1 MALKPKGQI
10 KMSKKTIVFKD
21 CFTTDKENIEQAKKR
36 TKRKNVDTRKVKV
49 EKLPKTAKTEKETWK
64 EIKNETDK
72 KEFQAIIHILN
83 RYYSLNGVKNEFRE
97 KLVLSNSESFT
108 VKLKAMAG
116 NSFSVLVELNNVL
129 ETWVHIDGIVEERKI
144 QTEKGNLDHPV
155 FKIVCLT
162 DLYENAVKCKTPK
175 LINLK
180 VGKK

>member
-10 KMSKKTIVFKD
+10 KMNAKKKSKKKS
-21 CFTTDKENIEQAKKR
+21 A
-36 TKRKNVDTRKVKV
+36 KNVDTTKTKTPV
-49 EKLPKTAKTEKETWK
+49 KTAKAVKETWK
-64 EIKNETDK
+64 EIKEETDK

-116 NSFSVLVELNNVL
+116 NAFSVLVELNNVL
-129 ETWVHIDGIVEERKI
+129 ETWIHLDGIVEERKTM
-144 QTEKGNLDHPV
+144 TEKGNLDHPV

-162 DLYENAVKCKTPK
+162 DLYKKAVNCKTPK

-180 VGKK
+180 VKK

>member
-10 KMSKKTIVFKD
+10 KMNAKKKSKKKS
-21 CFTTDKENIEQAKKR
+21 A
-36 TKRKNVDTRKVKV
+36 KNVDTTKTKTPV
-49 EKLPKTAKTEKETWK
+49 KTAKAVKETWK
-64 EIKNETDK
+64 EIKEEIDK

-83 RYYSLNGVKNEFRE
+83 RYYSLNNGVKNEFRE
-97 KLVLSNSESFT
+97 KLVLANSESFT

-116 NSFSVLVELNNVL
+116 NSFSVLVELDNVL
-129 ETWVHIDGIVEERKI
+129 ETWIHLDGIVEERETM
-144 QTEKGNLDHPV
+144 TEKGNLDHPV

-180 VGKK
+180 VKK

>member
-1 MALKPKGQI
+1 
-10 KMSKKTIVFKD
+10 MSKKTIIFKD

-36 TKRKNVDTRKVKV
+36 TERKNVDTTKTKTPV
-49 EKLPKTAKTEKETWK
+49 KTAKAVKETWK
-64 EIKNETDK
+64 EIKEETDK
-72 KEFQAIIHILN
+72 KEFQAIIHIVNKYYALN
-83 RYYSLNGVKNEFRE
+83 NGVKNEFRE
-97 KLVLSNSESFT
+97 KLVLANSESFT
-108 VKLKAMAG
+108 VKIKSLMG

-144 QTEKGNLDHPV
+144 MTEKGNLDHPV
-155 FKIVCLT
+155 FKIVCLS

>member
-1 MALKPKGQI
+1 
-10 KMSKKTIVFKD
+10 MSKKTIIFKD

-36 TKRKNVDTRKVKV
+36 TERKNVDTTKTKTPV
-49 EKLPKTAKTEKETWK
+49 KTAKAVKETWK

-83 RYYSLNGVKNEFRE
+83 RYYSLNNGVKNEFRE
-97 KLVLSNSESFT
+97 KLVLSNSENFS

-129 ETWVHIDGIVEERKI
+129 ETWIHLDGIVEERKTM
-144 QTEKGNLDHPV
+144 TEKGNLEHPV

>member
-1 MALKPKGQI
+1 MD
-10 KMSKKTIVFKD
+10 KKTIIFKD

-36 TKRKNVDTRKVKV
+36 IKRKSKNLDTRKVKV
-49 EKLPKTAKTEKETWK
+49 EKLPKKVEKENWK

-72 KEFQAIIHILN
+72 KEFQAIIHIVNKYYALN
-83 RYYSLNGVKNEFRE
+83 NGVKNEFRE
-97 KLVLSNSESFT
+97 KLVLSNSENFS

-129 ETWVHIDGIVEERKI
+129 ETWVHIDGIVEERKTM
-144 QTEKGNLDHPV
+144 TEKGNLDHPV

-180 VGKK
+180 VKK

>member
-1 MALKPKGQI
+1 
-10 KMSKKTIVFKD
+10 MSKKTIIFKD

-49 EKLPKTAKTEKETWK
+49 EKLPKTAKAVKETWK
-64 EIKNETDK
+64 EIKEETDK
-72 KEFQAIIHILN
+72 KEFQAIIHIVNKYYALN
-83 RYYSLNGVKNEFRE
+83 NGVKNEFRE
-97 KLVLSNSESFT
+97 KLVLSNSENFS

-129 ETWVHIDGIVEERKI
+129 ETWIHLDGIVEERKTM
-144 QTEKGNLDHPV
+144 TEKGNLEHPV

-180 VGKK
+180 VKK

>member
-1 MALKPKGQI
+1 MD
-10 KMSKKTIVFKD
+10 KKTIIFKD

-36 TKRKNVDTRKVKV
+36 IKRKSKNLDTRKVKV
-49 EKLPKTAKTEKETWK
+49 EKLPKKVEKETWK

-83 RYYSLNGVKNEFRE
+83 RYYSLNNGVKNEFRE
-97 KLVLSNSESFT
+97 KLVLANSESFT
-108 VKLKAMAG
+108 VKIKSLMG

-129 ETWVHIDGIVEERKI
+129 ETWVHIDGIVEERKTM
-144 QTEKGNLDHPV
+144 TEKGNLDHPV

-180 VGKK
+180 VKK

>member
-1 MALKPKGQI
+1 MNAKK
-10 KMSKKTIVFKD
+10 KSKKKS
-21 CFTTDKENIEQAKKR
+21 A
-36 TKRKNVDTRKVKV
+36 KNVDTRKVKV
-49 EKLPKTAKTEKETWK
+49 EKLPKKVEKETWK

-83 RYYSLNGVKNEFRE
+83 RYYALSGVKNEFRE
-97 KLVLSNSESFT
+97 KLVLANSESFT
-108 VKLKAMAG
+108 VKIKSLMG
-116 NSFSVLVELNNVL
+116 NSFSVLVELDNAL
-129 ETWVHIDGIVEERKI
+129 ETWIHLDGIVEERKTM
-144 QTEKGNLDHPV
+144 TEKGNLEHPV

>member
-1 MALKPKGQI
+1 
-10 KMSKKTIVFKD
+10 MSKKTIIFKD

-36 TKRKNVDTRKVKV
+36 IKRKSKNLDTRKVKV
-49 EKLPKTAKTEKETWK
+49 EKLPKKVEKETWK
-64 EIKNETDK
+64 EIKEETDK

-83 RYYSLNGVKNEFRE
+83 RYYSLNNGVKNEFRE
-97 KLVLSNSESFT
+97 KLVLANSESFT

-116 NSFSVLVELNNVL
+116 NSFSVLVELDNAL
-129 ETWVHIDGIVEERKI
+129 ETWIHLDGIVEERETM
-144 QTEKGNLDHPV
+144 TEKGNLDHPV

-180 VGKK
+180 VKK

>member
-1 MALKPKGQI
+1 MD
-10 KMSKKTIVFKD
+10 KKTIIFKD

-36 TKRKNVDTRKVKV
+36 TERKNVDTTKTKTPV
-49 EKLPKTAKTEKETWK
+49 KTAKAVKETWK
-64 EIKNETDK
+64 EIKEETDK
-72 KEFQAIIHILN
+72 KEFQAIIHIVNKYYALN
-83 RYYSLNGVKNEFRE
+83 NGVKNEFRE
-97 KLVLSNSESFT
+97 KLVLSNSENFS

-129 ETWVHIDGIVEERKI
+129 ETWVHIDGIVEERKTM
-144 QTEKGNLDHPV
+144 TEKGNLDHPV

-180 VGKK
+180 VKK

>member
-1 MALKPKGQI
+1 
-10 KMSKKTIVFKD
+10 MSKKTIIFKD

-36 TKRKNVDTRKVKV
+36 TERKNVDTTKTKTPV
-49 EKLPKTAKTEKETWK
+49 KTAKAVKETWK

-72 KEFQAIIHILN
+72 KEFQKIIHILN
-83 RYYSLNGVKNEFRE
+83 RYYALSGVKNEFRE
-97 KLVLSNSESFT
+97 KLVLANSESFT

-116 NSFSVLVELNNVL
+116 NAFSVLVELDNVL
-129 ETWVHIDGIVEERKI
+129 ETWIHLDGIVEERKTM
-144 QTEKGNLDHPV
+144 TEKGNLDHPV

-162 DLYENAVKCKTPK
+162 DLYKNAVNCKTPK

>member
-1 MALKPKGQI
+1 MD
-10 KMSKKTIVFKD
+10 KKTIIFKD

-36 TKRKNVDTRKVKV
+36 IKRKSKNLDTRKVKV
-49 EKLPKTAKTEKETWK
+49 EKLPKKVEKETWK

-83 RYYSLNGVKNEFRE
+83 RYYALSGMKNEFRE
-97 KLVLSNSESFT
+97 KLVLANSESFT
-108 VKLKAMAG
+108 VKIKSLMG

-129 ETWVHIDGIVEERKI
+129 ETWIHLDGIVEERKTM
-144 QTEKGNLDHPV
+144 TEKGNLEHPV

-180 VGKK
+180 VKK